1 MAVIHSQAVDHAQT
15 AHKDLPCG
23 DGFMRRFLDS
33 CATTLESSQMDKE
46 PKTLADKLA
55 DLLLI
60 GIGVLCATSILVTLV
75 ALLKDQA

>member
-1 MAVIHSQAVDHAQT
+1 ME
-15 AHKDLPCG
+15 G
-23 DGFMRRFLDS
+23 
-33 CATTLESSQMDKE
+33 SQMDEE